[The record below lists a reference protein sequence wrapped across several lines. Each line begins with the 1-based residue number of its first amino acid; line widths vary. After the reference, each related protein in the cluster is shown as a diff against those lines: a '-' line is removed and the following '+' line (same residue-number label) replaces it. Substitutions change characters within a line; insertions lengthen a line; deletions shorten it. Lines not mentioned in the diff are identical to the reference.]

1 MDRSRV
7 TMRDYLG
14 LRSTDDPN
22 RWQLEL
28 TPRVLTPAGA
38 MHGGAALAA
47 TVEALEGATSRP
59 LVWATAHYLTH
70 AGPRGLLDV
79 DVSVEVAGH
88 QTTQARAVLRVGDV
102 EVLLTVASL
111 GMRGETSPGRWV
123 QPSLAPGPGD
133 ARRLPPAPPG
143 TESVLDHYDIRI
155 ATGRMGDELDGTRG
169 PGRSV
174 LWCRL
179 PDGRRPVSAGD
190 VAFIG
195 DLLMLGLS
203 DALGTPTTANSLDN
217 TIRIVERAPTEWV
230 RLDVRID
237 ATARGTPTPAL
248 TSGPTTACS
257 WAWRPR
263 RWSCARPGRT
273 DNRPAPRA
281 ASSATPDPPLRS
293 SALSALRPD
302 FP

>member
-1 MDRSRV
+1 MDRVGV
-7 TMRDYLG
+7 TIRDYLG
-14 LRSTDDPN
+14 LRPTNNPN

-47 TVEALEGATSRP
+47 TVEALEGSTDRP

-70 AGPRGLLDV
+70 AGPRGLLDI
-79 DVSVEVAGH
+79 DVSVEIAGH
-88 QTTQARAVLRVGDV
+88 QTTQARAQLCLRDV

-111 GMRGETSPGRWV
+111 GTRDATSRGRWV
-123 QPSLAPGPGD
+123 HPPDAPGPGD
-133 ARRLPPAPPG
+133 ARPLPPASPG
-143 TESVLDHYDIRI
+143 TESVLDHYEIRI
-155 ATGRMGDELDGTRG
+155 ATGRMGDELDGTPG

-179 PDGRRPVSAGD
+179 PDGRRPVTAGD

-203 DALGTPTTANSLDN
+203 DAIGTPTTANSLDN

-230 RLDVRID
+230 MLDVRID
-237 ATARGTPTPAL
+237 AAE
-248 TSGPTTACS
+248 SGYAHAGAHL
-257 WAWRPR
+257 W
-263 RWSCARPGRT
+263 T
-273 DNRPAPRA
+273 DDGVLLGMATQTLVLRA
-281 ASSATPDPPLRS
+281 AGRYGQSTRS
-293 SALSALRPD
+293 TRRIVGDA
-302 FP
+302 

>member
-1 MDRSRV
+1 MDRVGV

-14 LRSTDDPN
+14 LRPTDDPN

-47 TVEALEGATSRP
+47 TVEALEGATGQP

-79 DVSVEVAGH
+79 EVSVEVAGH
-88 QTTQARAVLRVGDV
+88 QTTQARAVLRLGDV

-111 GMRGETSPGRWV
+111 GTRDEASTGRWV
-123 QPSLAPGPGD
+123 QPPAAPGPDD
-133 ARRLPPAPPG
+133 ARHRPPAPPG
-143 TESVLDHYDIRI
+143 TASVLDHYEIRI

-179 PDGRRPVSAGD
+179 PDGRRPVTAGD
-190 VAFIG
+190 VAFVG
-195 DLLMLGLS
+195 DLMMLGLS
-203 DALGTPTTANSLDN
+203 DALGSPTTANSLDN
-217 TIRIVERAPTEWV
+217 TIRLVERAVTEWV
-230 RLDVRID
+230 MLDVRID
-237 ATARGTPTPAL
+237 AAARGYAHAGAHLWTEDGVLLGMATQTLVVRSAGRHGQSTRTARRIVGDA
-248 TSGPTTACS
+248 
-257 WAWRPR
+257 
-263 RWSCARPGRT
+263 
-273 DNRPAPRA
+273 
-281 ASSATPDPPLRS
+281 
-293 SALSALRPD
+293 
-302 FP
+302 